1 MSLPASDR
9 LILALYPENSYAWTP
24 EGEAD
29 LRVVARRRGVSV
41 EVGRFSAE
49 AGEALVAGDL
59 AQWQAPG
66 PAKRARLVLTAEG
79 RAQALLIMAEAEAA
93 RIRKLDEAM
102 NSVCAATQQRELVL
116 AAGEVVG
123 KSQSTLILANSL
135 NDVSGMLGANQ
146 LARQAAL
153 AAATR

>member
-1 MSLPASDR
+1 VIDFSVEDVTFTDPE
-9 LILALYPENSYAWTP
+9 LAIALAR
-24 EGEAD
+24 GA
-29 LRVVARRRGVSV
+29 VARTDLVK
-41 EVGRFSAE
+41 AE
-49 AGEALVAGDL
+49 IDLLVKRTQ
-59 AQWQAPG
+59 AQAERQSDIIC
-66 PAKRARLVLTAEG
+66 AEG

>member
-49 AGEALVAGDL
+49 AGEALVAGGL

-79 RAQALLIMAEAEAA
+79 AA
-93 RIRKLDEAM
+93 RRPLWRKARKA
-102 NSVCAATQQRELVL
+102 SSRCAP
-116 AAGEVVG
+116 
-123 KSQSTLILANSL
+123 
-135 NDVSGMLGANQ
+135 
-146 LARQAAL
+146 
-153 AAATR
+153 